1 MHCSFLSSSRTGLR
15 PVPTGRRPV
24 ALLLAATCLAAQ
36 SPPGQRLYSANC
48 APCHGPTGAGGK
60 APDLTAPRYR
70 HATNDQALFQIIR
83 FGLPNTEMPLTRHLT
98 DQDIHAVIAYL
109 HSLQK
114 TSPPPSRGSAING
127 QQVYRTKGNCSQCH
141 TLHGVG
147 GATGPDLTDIGAR
160 RSPAYLR
167 ESLLNPEAAVP
178 ESFMVYRLF
187 SLIPDNFL
195 QVRVVTK
202 DGRRITGA
210 RVNEDP
216 FSIQIRDASDRLHSF
231 WKDDLAELHKDRGKS
246 PMPSYRGLLSEEE
259 LDDLVAYLV
268 SQRGDP

>member
-1 MHCSFLSSSRTGLR
+1 MPSLLLSSSRTGLWSL
-15 PVPTGRRPV
+15 PFLV
-24 ALLLAATCLAAQ
+24 AACLAQ
-36 SPPGQRLYSANC
+36 SPPDPTRGQRLYAANC
-48 APCHGPTGAGGK
+48 APCHGPGGNGGK
-60 APDLTAPRYR
+60 AADLTVPRYR
-70 HATNDQALFQIIR
+70 HAPNDQALFQIIR
-83 FGLPNTEMPLTRHLT
+83 LGIPNTEMPLTRHLT
-98 DQDIHAVIAYL
+98 DRDIQDVIAYL
-109 HSLQK
+109 HTLRVAAPRP
-114 TSPPPSRGSAING
+114 SPGDALRG
-127 QQVYRTKGNCSQCH
+127 QQIYRTKGNCAQCH
-141 TLHGVG
+141 TLHGAG

-167 ESLLNPEAAVP
+167 ESLVNPEAAIP

-202 DGRRITGA
+202 DGRRITGV

-216 FSIQIRDASDRLHSF
+216 FSIQIRDLSDRLHSF

-246 PMPSYRGLLSEEE
+246 PMPAYRGLLAESE

-268 SQRGDP
+268 SLQGEP